1 MKLWHKLTI
10 LWIAVALIHL
20 VWGTAVILGGGT
32 LEDAKAATY
41 SLNALTIIL
50 ISLSVF
56 AMAKDKGWF
65 QNDERTRKTA
75 GIAFMYAYII
85 TMVFLAMLLFVEH
98 FKILQLTAIQVI
110 GAVFVVMLIAANLL
124 LGYYDRSGDA
134 Q

>member
-20 VWGTAVILGGGT
+20 VWGAAVILDGGT
-32 LEDAKAATY
+32 LEDAKTATY

-50 ISLSVF
+50 ISVSVF

-65 QNDERTRKTA
+65 QNDERTQKTA

-85 TMVFLAMLLFVEH
+85 TMVFLAMLLLVEH

-110 GAVFVVMLIAANLL
+110 GTVFFVMFIAANLL